1 MARFGFSNGE
11 LSMAAIEEI
20 PDPVVAEMLEQ
31 GALVAMRA
39 QQEQIR
45 ILNLVDSVQLF
56 KSLRAFPK
64 VDKNGHRYTLIY
76 PYGKRHN
83 PKRKK
88 LAYNRKKKKYYVV
101 NMNNNDVGF
110 IHEFGAPIRGIPA
123 KQWMQTANEKAADA
137 IVEAEFKK
145 YDEWL
150 SSMGY

>member
-31 GALVAMRA
+31 GALVTMKAH
-39 QQEQIR
+39 QDQIR
-45 ILNLVDSVQLF
+45 KLDLVDSAQLF

-64 VDKNGHRYTLIY
+64 VAKDGHRYTLVY
-76 PYGKRHN
+76 PYGKRRN

-88 LAYNRKKKKYYVV
+88 LAYNRKNKKYHVV
-101 NMNNNDVGF
+101 NMSNNDVGF
-110 IHEFGAPIRGIPA
+110 VHEFGAPARGIPA
-123 KQWMQTANEKAADA
+123 KQWMQTANEEAADEV
-137 IVEAEFKK
+137 VEAEFKK